1 MATCSLLGGMGD
13 GGKEGVVLDLGG
25 GGELISRDFGG
36 DIISSVSSA
45 LPKDPSSM
53 LACEMQ
59 NALYKL

>member
-1 MATCSLLGGMGD
+1 MGD

-53 LACEMQ
+53 LACEMDTV
-59 NALYKL
+59 